1 MVYQEMP
8 NRGSSP
14 TATRDGHKLILS
26 VDDDLTV
33 LYTRYK
39 LLSAAGYAVL
49 SASDAVQA
57 LQLFGEHKI
66 DLVLLD
72 YALPEMD
79 GGMLADAMKTHRPDI
94 PILMVS
100 GVEIPESVLAIVNGS
115 VRKGDGA
122 EQLMQSIEGVL
133 NGAKP
138 VGPRKLV

>member
-1 MVYQEMP
+1 MNYQEMP
-8 NRGSSP
+8 NRVPSP

>member
-1 MVYQEMP
+1 MAFEKMY
-8 NRGSSP
+8 NRDSSAP
-14 TATRDGHKLILS
+14 AIAHEGRKLILS
-26 VDDDLTV
+26 IDDDLTV

-39 LLSAAGYAVL
+39 LLSAAGFAVL

-100 GVEIPESVLAIVNGS
+100 GVAVPEKVLSIVNGY

-122 EQLMQSIEGVL
+122 DHLMTS
-133 NGAKP
+133 
-138 VGPRKLV
+138 VGKILKSRALQK